1 MFTLLTTHSP
11 LLEDVLPRDLF
22 DRVYMAAN
30 DPHFSQNPPDP
41 GFLPT
46 WNGATGEHIKDVPL
60 LRMVRCSRRK
70 LRALCAENIEVMVFS
85 FRSRSKSHTN
95 VLSMAKNFRV
105 SLTTMKIIQSPLS
118 STMVRL
124 RLGMSSSELTEH
136 TPLFARPFL
145 GRKMQSRPLYPTQ
158 LSICMSDM
166 ATQRRPCSCDRSIP

>member
-1 MFTLLTTHSP
+1 MCSHAIFSTAYTRQQTILTFHRILQIRAFYQHGTVQLESISRTCHSSVWFVALDANYVRFAPRTLKSWYSASHL
-11 LLEDVLPRDLF
+11 
-22 DRVYMAAN
+22 DRKV
-30 DPHFSQNPPDP
+30 D
-41 GFLPT
+41 
-46 WNGATGEHIKDVPL
+46 
-60 LRMVRCSRRK
+60 
-70 LRALCAENIEVMVFS
+70 
-85 FRSRSKSHTN
+85 TN

-124 RLGMSSSELTEH
+124 RLGMSSSELMEH